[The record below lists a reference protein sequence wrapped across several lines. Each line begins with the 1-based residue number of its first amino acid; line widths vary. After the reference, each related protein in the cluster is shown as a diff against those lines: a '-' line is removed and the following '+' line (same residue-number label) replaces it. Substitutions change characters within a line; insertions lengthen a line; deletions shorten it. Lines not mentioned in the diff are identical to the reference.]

1 MMTPYRVA
9 ELQAK
14 VTEIIAQEARH
25 LADCADYDQVAR
37 TDEEDE
43 FIRAELR
50 RQADTIDASRSRQR
64 SARRGSDR

>member
-1 MMTPYRVA
+1 MA

-37 TDEEDE
+37 NDEEDD
-43 FIRAELR
+43 FIREELR
-50 RQADTIDASRSRQR
+50 RQADTIAMPRSASR
-64 SARRGSDR
+64 RRRT